1 VATGRNG
8 YEAVRV
14 QLRVASVMSADIG
27 VPEQGLEATKYDQ
40 WFDTPWGRY
49 SFDIESSVVLNAV
62 GPLSS
67 GMHILDVGCG
77 TGRLTARL
85 EATGAT
91 VVGLDLDS
99 SMLEIASSRT
109 RGRLILGDAH
119 MIPVGDATFDRVT
132 AVTLCEFTR
141 DPGAVFAELAR
152 VARPGGR
159 IVVGALNPRS
169 PWGLRWRRR
178 LRVAPWS
185 GVHFL
190 SRRELLALASPFGRV
205 SISAALYAPGA
216 FVGLRTIGP
225 ILERLGTLVST
236 LGAFQVVTIE
246 RGNS

>member
-1 VATGRNG
+1 M
-8 YEAVRV
+8 RV
-14 QLRVASVMSADIG
+14 QWWVASVTSPPQNEVA
-27 VPEQGLEATKYDQ
+27 EQSLGATKYDQ

-62 GPLSS
+62 GPLSR
-67 GMHILDVGCG
+67 GMRVLDVGCG
-77 TGRLTARL
+77 TGRLAAQL
-85 EATGAT
+85 EASGAT

-99 SMLEIASSRT
+99 SMLMIASSRT

-119 MIPVGDATFDRVT
+119 TIPVGDATFDRII

-152 VARPGGR
+152 VTRPGGR

-178 LRVAPWS
+178 LRHPPWS
-185 GVHFL
+185 EVHFL

-205 SISAALYAPGA
+205 SIRAALYAPGT
-216 FVGLRTIGP
+216 FVGLRTVGP
-225 ILERLGTLVST
+225 ALERLGTLVPT

-246 RGNS
+246 RSQL